1 MVGGI
6 RGCTVDALSLHNLE
20 RSLSM
25 PPGLQIF
32 NVNYALARKL
42 FKPIIVCDISPNIAV
57 QVINVEGINEQ
68 ELLGSMRALSAWD
81 MSNALSEKQLGKTK

>member
-1 MVGGI
+1 MPPVVADDGDIGALHLPPLS
-6 RGCTVDALSLHNLE
+6 GTVTAKGVLPC
-20 RSLSM
+20 

-68 ELLGSMRALSAWD
+68 ELLGSMRALSAW
-81 MSNALSEKQLGKTK
+81 ECPTR

>member
-1 MVGGI
+1 
-6 RGCTVDALSLHNLE
+6 
-20 RSLSM
+20 M
-25 PPGLQIF
+25 PPGPGLQIF

-42 FKPIIVCDISPNIAV
+42 FKPIIICDISPNIAV

-81 MSNALSEKQLGKTK
+81 MSNALTGKQLEQVSK

>member
-1 MVGGI
+1 M
-6 RGCTVDALSLHNLE
+6 
-20 RSLSM
+20 
-25 PPGLQIF
+25 PGLQIF

-68 ELLGSMRALSAWD
+68 EMLGSMRALSAWD
-81 MSNALSEKQLGKTK
+81 MSNAITQKQLEKGSK

>member
-1 MVGGI
+1 
-6 RGCTVDALSLHNLE
+6 
-20 RSLSM
+20 M
-25 PPGLQIF
+25 PPGPGLQIF

-81 MSNALSEKQLGKTK
+81 MSNALTAKQLEKVSK

>member
-1 MVGGI
+1 MP
-6 RGCTVDALSLHNLE
+6 
-20 RSLSM
+20 

-57 QVINVEGINEQ
+57 QVISVDGINEA

-81 MSNALSEKQLGKTK
+81 MTNALSQKQLDQAAQK

>member
-1 MVGGI
+1 M
-6 RGCTVDALSLHNLE
+6 A
-20 RSLSM
+20 
-25 PPGLQIF
+25 PGLQIF
-32 NVNYALARKL
+32 NVNYALSKKL

-81 MSNALSEKQLGKTK
+81 MSNALSQKQLERAGKEK

>member
-1 MVGGI
+1 
-6 RGCTVDALSLHNLE
+6 
-20 RSLSM
+20 M

-32 NVNYALARKL
+32 NVNYNLSRKL

-68 ELLGSMRALSAWD
+68 EMLGSMRALSAWD
-81 MSNALSEKQLGKTK
+81 MSNALSEKQLGKASK